1 MARVRVVVR
10 VANCAGVTA
19 PRNARYVAR
28 QALTKPGVHGVPDL
42 VLLSEV
48 SPVSVAEVA
57 RHHAAGAYVVQR
69 GRVGSP
75 EAGVAVVSRLPIRPK
90 RSIVGSPAVRGKVR
104 MRPILGASIG
114 RLPVWAIHAPPGRSP
129 VARALYIARARRRG
143 GLCGGDWNQPPRWM
157 RRTTRRKY
165 RGLPGDVLGLMIPRR
180 YRASKAVGVD
190 IGSDHLACDVVV
202 WVPAWRLRR
211 ARP

>member
-10 VANCAGVTA
+10 VANCADVTA
-19 PRNARYVAR
+19 PRRAAAVTRE
-28 QALTKPGVHGVPDL
+28 ALTKPGGHGLPDV

-48 SPVSVAEVA
+48 SSVDVALVA
-57 RHHAAGAYVVQR
+57 RIHARTATVVQHGER
-69 GRVGSP
+69 HSP
-75 EAGVAVVSRLPIRPK
+75 EAGVAVASRLGARPK
-90 RSIVGSPAVRGKVR
+90 RTIVGSPAVRGKVR

-190 IGSDHLACDVVV
+190 IGSDHPAADVVV
-202 WVPAWRLRR
+202 HIPAWRLRR